1 MNEEKSKIIAELAD
15 YVRSDLPVQEIID
28 NFQYLIQKLDY
39 TNRVAAITKAIERL
53 NDGCTYDYV
62 AAGLREWYGIDISS
76 QELALLLY
84 GAEGLLP
91 REIRYKRQLA
101 KQEKK
106 ANQTEY
112 SPHRKR
118 PTPGSLFHISP
129 QSPHNPINSSKNLP
143 ISRQN
148 RFLPDMYVGNISCRY
163 PNYVTYSVFN
173 YRLCLIRH

>member
-1 MNEEKSKIIAELAD
+1 MSEKTKTIAELAD

-53 NDGCTYDYV
+53 NDGRTYDYV
-62 AAGLREWYGIDISS
+62 AAGLREWYDIDISS

-91 REIRYKRQLA
+91 REIRYERQLT

-106 ANQTEY
+106 ANQTE
-112 SPHRKR
+112 
-118 PTPGSLFHISP
+118 
-129 QSPHNPINSSKNLP
+129 
-143 ISRQN
+143 
-148 RFLPDMYVGNISCRY
+148 
-163 PNYVTYSVFN
+163 
-173 YRLCLIRH
+173 